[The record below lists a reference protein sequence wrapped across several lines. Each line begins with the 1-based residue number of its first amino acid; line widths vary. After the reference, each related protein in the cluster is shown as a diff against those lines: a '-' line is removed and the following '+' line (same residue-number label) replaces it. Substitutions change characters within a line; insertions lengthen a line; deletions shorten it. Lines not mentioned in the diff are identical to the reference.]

1 MRFSYA
7 FALLF
12 VLSACGDP
20 LAQVE
25 RISDVELVEETSAQA
40 LPSQEELD
48 REGGFFSRILRR
60 DTDQAEVEAAVSSAE
75 QAVDSG
81 ADDASEGAE
90 TEVLIE
96 AQPASEPTEIA
107 GLGTEAEAAPQA
119 NLETQAEQQTPPKKG
134 ILGWL
139 QSKAA
144 DEDTGSIVASEAV
157 SEIDPAQN
165 AEPATTFDAA
175 VTTLNDADGA
185 TADLVEPKKRRGLF
199 GLGRTNDAENPET
212 VRTASLSPEP
222 VGDAPVER
230 AEPSKRRGLFAG
242 SSGTASRGGV
252 DSVDVPYGTV
262 LPYGQV
268 ARVCDAQRKPM
279 GRKLDKA
286 PARGKG
292 YALFDSNPDAGGQR
306 TFYITGFA
314 DGCPRQFTASLAV
327 FGAPSMHEQLRY
339 GRPSSEYPY
348 STTDKAYEKV
358 KSSVCGVAKRKPC
371 GSKISQVE
379 RNTVFISTYERFE
392 GNARWA
398 DILIHDGV
406 VLAKSI
412 KSP

>member
-81 ADDASEGAE
+81 ANDASEGAE

-107 GLGTEAEAAPQA
+107 DLGTEAEVAPQA

-165 AEPATTFDAA
+165 AEPATTFDAT

-212 VRTASLSPEP
+212 VRTASLRPSLWATHLLNVQSHQSGVVFSQEVLEPHRAVAWILWTFPTELCCHTAKSRVFVMRSASLWGVNLIKHRQGAKGTHCSTVTRMRVDSAHSTSPDLLT
-222 VGDAPVER
+222 DAP
-230 AEPSKRRGLFAG
+230 ASLQHHLLF
-242 SSGTASRGGV
+242 SGHPQCTNNCAM
-252 DSVDVPYGTV
+252 DVPVPNIRTAPPTKHTKRLNRPFV
-262 LPYGQV
+262 VWRNANPV
-268 ARVCDAQRKPM
+268 A
-279 GRKLDKA
+279 
-286 PARGKG
+286 
-292 YALFDSNPDAGGQR
+292 
-306 TFYITGFA
+306 
-314 DGCPRQFTASLAV
+314 
-327 FGAPSMHEQLRY
+327 
-339 GRPSSEYPY
+339 
-348 STTDKAYEKV
+348 
-358 KSSVCGVAKRKPC
+358 
-371 GSKISQVE
+371 
-379 RNTVFISTYERFE
+379 
-392 GNARWA
+392 
-398 DILIHDGV
+398 
-406 VLAKSI
+406 AKSVKWNAI
-412 KSP
+412 RCLSVPMSVLKATRAGQIF